1 MRLIRDYFGDAKA
14 QPKVPPYAP
23 PPPPEQTHPRVL
35 DLEDK
40 NAKTRGVFYG
50 WHVPK
55 NREPEHYALEL
66 AAVLLGDG
74 ESSRL
79 HQRLVRQDATARSVD
94 AWTNDHRGPDLL
106 ALRILLT
113 ERANIG
119 DVERVIDQELQR
131 LSTREPSPAEL
142 EKAKNRVSAYHVFG
156 LESNLQRAIRM
167 GSFELFYGDA
177 RLLERELDRYLA
189 VSSAQVQAAV
199 KKYLTPSR
207 RSPVRVHPPAGQP
220 AQRAATAQPAAQ
232 PAKAAPAKPAAPKA
246 KPQNKAMTP

>member
-1 MRLIRDYFGDAKA
+1 
-14 QPKVPPYAP
+14 
-23 PPPPEQTHPRVL
+23 
-35 DLEDK
+35 
-40 NAKTRGVFYG
+40 
-50 WHVPK
+50 
-55 NREPEHYALEL
+55 
-66 AAVLLGDG
+66 
-74 ESSRL
+74 
-79 HQRLVRQDATARSVD
+79 VD

-207 RSPVRVHPPAGQP
+207 RSTVRVHPPAGQP
-220 AQRAATAQPAAQ
+220 AQRAATANLAGAAH
-232 PAKAAPAKPAAPKA
+232 PVIRLFGRASGTADGAGCTGRSHGSGSARGHR
-246 KPQNKAMTP
+246 TT